1 VGYRVDLLV
10 EGQVVVEVKA
20 AEKILNI
27 HLAQV
32 MTYLKLSKRKV
43 GLLLN
48 FNALSMK
55 NGIRRVAV

>member
-1 VGYRVDLLV
+1 V